1 MDSAGGHSTSINN
14 GVGSSSGRADACN
27 TEEGSAAL
35 SGAATQ
41 HCDYKSSPA
50 PFMTNPNYRIIPPTP
65 SPDSAGNKPSGF
77 SQTGTSTTAAASTR
91 MSAWVSPTIAGA
103 GFGGSEGNAMQ
114 VDDAQELRT
123 EYDVL
128 P

>member
-1 MDSAGGHSTSINN
+1 MTANSAPNSIRSVGMDSSSGHSTSINN

-50 PFMTNPNYRIIPPTP
+50 P
-65 SPDSAGNKPSGF
+65 
-77 SQTGTSTTAAASTR
+77 
-91 MSAWVSPTIAGA
+91 
-103 GFGGSEGNAMQ
+103 
-114 VDDAQELRT
+114 
-123 EYDVL
+123 
-128 P
+128 